1 MANLASGDVTTVRTW
16 YEWVNPFR
24 RRTCKLVR
32 AAITGAGTTTDTAR
46 IPASAF
52 GLTEFEE
59 ISLMVKD
66 DNSLVYYAAPSYDR
80 QYIVIPNV
88 ISGTATA
95 HATPAAITGTFQ
107 FIVKGR

>member
-1 MANLASGDVTTVRTW
+1 MATLATGDVTTVRTW

-32 AAITGAGTTTDTAR
+32 AAFSSAGDGSTV
-46 IPASAF
+46 PASAF
-52 GLTEFEE
+52 GLTEIEE
-59 ISLMVKD
+59 VGAMIKS
-66 DNSLVYYAAPSYDR
+66 DNSLVYYAAPNYARDA
-80 QYIVIPNV
+80 ILIPDVID
-88 ISGTATA
+88 GTATA